1 MNTIKFA
8 AGKYGTDISNE
19 IRMNC
24 DHDSTGSWYAGAPRH
39 KVQNVYYSTR
49 ARSQKYVFL
58 YKTES

>member
-8 AGKYGTDISNE
+8 AGKYGTDISDE

-49 ARSQKYVFL
+49 AH
-58 YKTES
+58 